1 MQDIPEDPKTRLRFS
16 HSHAEPRGTA
26 DDCICTLFGTHALL
40 SEGVE
45 NQTALAERKR
55 QVCRAAGWCVAISCN
70 ADGFEELKRLVPAQ
84 GEPSGSPCELFCALG
99 PQTESAM

>member
-1 MQDIPEDPKTRLRFS
+1 VQDIPEDPKTRLRFS

-26 DDCICTLFGTHALL
+26 DDCSCTLFGTHALL

-55 QVCRAAGWCVAISCN
+55 QVCRAAGRCVAISCN
-70 ADGFEELKRLVPAQ
+70 ADWFEELKRLVPA
-84 GEPSGSPCELFCALG
+84 GEPSGSPGELLCALV